1 MIAHAPYR
9 MSGTAHEHLKVLVD
23 DCQNVAC
30 GENQVLFAL
39 VLDLGAAVA
48 GEHDNVAFLDVYGDA
63 VALLIHA
70 ARANG
75 DNACFLR
82 LFLRSFGDDQ
92 TGCGGLLSL
101 LDLDNDAVF
110 QGLNSHN
117 RFLRVVDLRSMRD
130 SGAVAR
136 PMTVS
141 SATSTLVSPVL
152 SVKKSAPLPGCFTA
166 RRTLS
171 KKLGGAG
178 VPAGFRQAYLGR
190 ARGMPPRKMR
200 SMPTSPFTPA
210 TELPFS
216 AEALAAA
223 DELYPLDS
231 DTLSAVTSLRS
242 RGFSPE
248 ESAQI
253 ISLAQARTRARAK
266 FGERARVLMLTQE
279 ATEQATRP
287 VIAHYRAQRLRPVAG
302 TVADL
307 GCGIASDSA
316 VYAADR
322 GAVVAVEL
330 DPLTASFAA
339 KNLEFCPQ
347 ARVYSGDVT
356 DYVHGELLD
365 ASGEPVGIVWMDP
378 ARRELRGAKK
388 AQTERLFDPEAF
400 SPPFSFVL
408 NLARTGVPMGV
419 KLGPGFPHEGIPSPA
434 DIASE
439 ANPTPRVE
447 AEWIQSEG
455 SLAELVLWFNAL
467 AQVGVARTA
476 TSVRELPTEEAD
488 LGESSNEGSAEAN
501 ALLPPYEA
509 VSFRS
514 AFTAEEAE
522 QSVEVPVSLPQPG
535 EYLLEPAPAIVRSH
549 LVAEFAQNIG
559 AHLLDEHLAYLCSA
573 EPVEHPLVAC
583 YEVLEEI
590 PLQEKQ
596 LKRWVREQGFTAL
609 TIKKRGVDIVP
620 EQLRARL
627 LGSAGSKP
635 SKKKQKKNANS
646 SSDDQEPTYRPA
658 TLVFT
663 RIGSG
668 RDSRRVGWHVRPL

>member
-1 MIAHAPYR
+1 MPI
-9 MSGTAHEHLKVLVD
+9 
-23 DCQNVAC
+23 
-30 GENQVLFAL
+30 
-39 VLDLGAAVA
+39 
-48 GEHDNVAFLDVYGDA
+48 
-63 VALLIHA
+63 
-70 ARANG
+70 
-75 DNACFLR
+75 
-82 LFLRSFGDDQ
+82 
-92 TGCGGLLSL
+92 
-101 LDLDNDAVF
+101 
-110 QGLNSHN
+110 
-117 RFLRVVDLRSMRD
+117 
-130 SGAVAR
+130 
-136 PMTVS
+136 
-141 SATSTLVSPVL
+141 
-152 SVKKSAPLPGCFTA
+152 
-166 RRTLS
+166 
-171 KKLGGAG
+171 
-178 VPAGFRQAYLGR
+178 PA
-190 ARGMPPRKMR
+190 
-200 SMPTSPFTPA
+200 SPFTPA
-210 TELPFS
+210 ATLPFS

-223 DELYPLDS
+223 DELYPLGS
-231 DTLSAVTSLRS
+231 DTLSTVTSLRS
-242 RGFSPE
+242 QGFSPE

-266 FGERARVLMLTQE
+266 FGERARTLMLTQE
-279 ATEQATRP
+279 AAEQATRP

-365 ASGEPVGIVWMDP
+365 AAGEPVGMVWMDP

-388 AQTERLFDPEAF
+388 AHTERLFDPEAF

-419 KLGPGFPHEGIPSPA
+419 KLGPGFPHEGIPSPE

-439 ANPTPRVE
+439 ANPNPRVE

-467 AQVGVARTA
+467 AQEGVARTA
-476 TSVRELPTEEAD
+476 TSVHELPMEEAIPH
-488 LGESSNEGSAEAN
+488 EGTAETG
-501 ALLPPYEA
+501 ALLPAYEA

-514 AFTAEEAE
+514 PLTAEEAK
-522 QSVEVPVSLPQPG
+522 QSVDVPASLPQPG
-535 EYLLEPAPAIVRSH
+535 DYLLEPAPAVVRSH
-549 LVAEFAQNIG
+549 LVAEFAQSIG
-559 AHLLDEHLAYLCSA
+559 AHLLDEHLAYLYSA
-573 EPVEHPLVAC
+573 ELVEHPLVAC

-627 LGSAGSKP
+627 MGSAGSKP
-635 SKKKQKKNANS
+635 FKRKKKKNNIS
-646 SSDDQEPTYRPA
+646 SSDAQAGAQESSYRPA

-663 RIGSG
+663 RIGLG

>member
-1 MIAHAPYR
+1 MPHIPNA
-9 MSGTAHEHLKVLVD
+9 S
-23 DCQNVAC
+23 
-30 GENQVLFAL
+30 
-39 VLDLGAAVA
+39 LGALPT
-48 GEHDNVAFLDVYGDA
+48 GE
-63 VALLIHA
+63 
-70 ARANG
+70 
-75 DNACFLR
+75 
-82 LFLRSFGDDQ
+82 SPFG
-92 TGCGGLLSL
+92 
-101 LDLDNDAVF
+101 F
-110 QGLNSHN
+110 
-117 RFLRVVDLRSMRD
+117 
-130 SGAVAR
+130 
-136 PMTVS
+136 
-141 SATSTLVSPVL
+141 SP
-152 SVKKSAPLPGCFTA
+152 APPLP
-166 RRTLS
+166 LS
-171 KKLGGAG
+171 D
-178 VPAGFRQAYLGR
+178 R
-190 ARGMPPRKMR
+190 
-200 SMPTSPFTPA
+200 
-210 TELPFS
+210 
-216 AEALAAA
+216 ALAAA

-231 DTLSAVTSLRS
+231 DTLGAVTSLRS

-248 ESAQI
+248 ESSAI
-253 ISLAQARTRARAK
+253 ISLAQARARARAK
-266 FGERARVLMLTQE
+266 FGERARTLMLTQE
-279 ATEQATRP
+279 AAEQATRP
-287 VIAHYRAQRLRPVAG
+287 VIAHYRADRLARVPG
-302 TVADL
+302 LVADL
-307 GCGIASDSA
+307 GCGIGSDTA
-316 VYAADR
+316 VYAAAR
-322 GAVVAVEL
+322 GSAVAVEL

-339 KNLEFCPQ
+339 KNLEFCSR

-365 ASGEPVGIVWMDP
+365 AAGEPVGIVWMDP

-408 NLARTGVPMGV
+408 NLARTGVSMGV
-419 KLGPGFPHEGIPSPA
+419 KLGPGFPHEGIPSPE
-434 DIASE
+434 DIASD
-439 ANPTPRVE
+439 ANPNPRVE

-467 AQVGVARTA
+467 AQEGAARTA
-476 TSVRELPTEEAD
+476 TSVRELPAD
-488 LGESSNEGSAEAN
+488 PADKVSSAAEATDEV
-501 ALLPPYEA
+501 ADLLPPYEA

-514 AFTAEEAE
+514 ALTAAEAA

-549 LVAEFAQNIG
+549 LVAEFAQSIG
-559 AHLLDEHLAYLCSA
+559 AHLLDEHLAYLCST

-646 SSDDQEPTYRPA
+646 STGAQESSYHPA

-668 RDSRRVGWHVRPL
+668 RDSRRVGWHVHPL

>member
-1 MIAHAPYR
+1 MPHTPNA
-9 MSGTAHEHLKVLVD
+9 SLE
-23 DCQNVAC
+23 
-30 GENQVLFAL
+30 AL
-39 VLDLGAAVA
+39 PA
-48 GEHDNVAFLDVYGDA
+48 GE
-63 VALLIHA
+63 
-70 ARANG
+70 
-75 DNACFLR
+75 
-82 LFLRSFGDDQ
+82 SPFG
-92 TGCGGLLSL
+92 
-101 LDLDNDAVF
+101 F
-110 QGLNSHN
+110 
-117 RFLRVVDLRSMRD
+117 
-130 SGAVAR
+130 
-136 PMTVS
+136 
-141 SATSTLVSPVL
+141 SP
-152 SVKKSAPLPGCFTA
+152 APPLP
-166 RRTLS
+166 LS
-171 KKLGGAG
+171 D
-178 VPAGFRQAYLGR
+178 R
-190 ARGMPPRKMR
+190 
-200 SMPTSPFTPA
+200 
-210 TELPFS
+210 
-216 AEALAAA
+216 ALAAA

-231 DTLSAVTSLRS
+231 DTLGAVTSLRS

-248 ESAQI
+248 ESSAI

-266 FGERARVLMLTQE
+266 FGERARTLMLTQE
-279 ATEQATRP
+279 AAEQATRP
-287 VIAHYRAQRLRPVAG
+287 VIAHYRADRLARVPG
-302 TVADL
+302 LVADL
-307 GCGIASDSA
+307 GCGIGSDTA
-316 VYAADR
+316 VYAAAR
-322 GAVVAVEL
+322 GSAVAVEL

-339 KNLEFCPQ
+339 ANLAFCPR

-356 DYVHGELLD
+356 AYDLANAVGAATPLAD
-365 ASGEPVGIVWMDP
+365 GAGASPAILWLDP

-408 NLARTGVPMGV
+408 GLARTGMPMGV
-419 KLGPGFPHEGIPSPA
+419 KLGPGFPHEGIPSPE

-467 AQVGVARTA
+467 AQEGVARTA
-476 TSVRELPTEEAD
+476 TSVSELPAD
-488 LGESSNEGSAEAN
+488 PADEVSSVAEATDEVAN
-501 ALLPPYEA
+501 LLPPYEA

-514 AFTAEEAE
+514 TLTAAEAE

-549 LVAEFAQNIG
+549 LVAEFAQSIG
-559 AHLLDEHLAYLCSA
+559 TQLLDEHLAYLRSA

-583 YEVLEEI
+583 YKVLEEI

-646 SSDDQEPTYRPA
+646 SAGARESSYHPA

-668 RDSRRVGWHVRPL
+668 RDSRRVGWHVQPL

>member
-1 MIAHAPYR
+1 MPI
-9 MSGTAHEHLKVLVD
+9 
-23 DCQNVAC
+23 
-30 GENQVLFAL
+30 
-39 VLDLGAAVA
+39 
-48 GEHDNVAFLDVYGDA
+48 
-63 VALLIHA
+63 
-70 ARANG
+70 
-75 DNACFLR
+75 
-82 LFLRSFGDDQ
+82 
-92 TGCGGLLSL
+92 
-101 LDLDNDAVF
+101 
-110 QGLNSHN
+110 
-117 RFLRVVDLRSMRD
+117 
-130 SGAVAR
+130 
-136 PMTVS
+136 
-141 SATSTLVSPVL
+141 
-152 SVKKSAPLPGCFTA
+152 
-166 RRTLS
+166 
-171 KKLGGAG
+171 
-178 VPAGFRQAYLGR
+178 PA
-190 ARGMPPRKMR
+190 
-200 SMPTSPFTPA
+200 SPFTPA
-210 TELPFS
+210 AKLPFS

-223 DELYPLDS
+223 DELYPLGS

-266 FGERARVLMLTQE
+266 FGERARTLMLTQE
-279 ATEQATRP
+279 AAEQATRP

-316 VYAADR
+316 VYAAER

-365 ASGEPVGIVWMDP
+365 ATGEPVGIVWMDP

-419 KLGPGFPHEGIPSPA
+419 KLGPGFPHEGIPSPE

-439 ANPTPRVE
+439 ANPNPRVE

-467 AQVGVARTA
+467 AQEGVARTA
-476 TSVRELPTEEAD
+476 TSVRETPVREETD
-488 LGESSNEGSAEAN
+488 CNERPAETS

-514 AFTAEEAE
+514 PLTAEEAE
-522 QSVEVPVSLPQPG
+522 QSVDVPVSLPQPG
-535 EYLLEPAPAIVRSH
+535 DYLLEPAPAIVRSH
-549 LVAEFAQNIG
+549 LVAEFAQSIG
-559 AHLLDEHLAYLCSA
+559 AFLLDEHLAYLCSA

-596 LKRWVREQGFTAL
+596 LKRWVRERGFTAL

-646 SSDDQEPTYRPA
+646 SSDAQEGTQNSSYRPA

>member
-1 MIAHAPYR
+1 MPHTPNA
-9 MSGTAHEHLKVLVD
+9 SLE
-23 DCQNVAC
+23 
-30 GENQVLFAL
+30 AL
-39 VLDLGAAVA
+39 PA
-48 GEHDNVAFLDVYGDA
+48 GE
-63 VALLIHA
+63 
-70 ARANG
+70 
-75 DNACFLR
+75 
-82 LFLRSFGDDQ
+82 SPFG
-92 TGCGGLLSL
+92 
-101 LDLDNDAVF
+101 F
-110 QGLNSHN
+110 
-117 RFLRVVDLRSMRD
+117 
-130 SGAVAR
+130 
-136 PMTVS
+136 
-141 SATSTLVSPVL
+141 SP
-152 SVKKSAPLPGCFTA
+152 APPLP
-166 RRTLS
+166 LS
-171 KKLGGAG
+171 D
-178 VPAGFRQAYLGR
+178 R
-190 ARGMPPRKMR
+190 
-200 SMPTSPFTPA
+200 
-210 TELPFS
+210 
-216 AEALAAA
+216 ALAAA

-231 DTLSAVTSLRS
+231 DTLGAVTSLRS

-248 ESAQI
+248 ESSAI

-266 FGERARVLMLTQE
+266 FGERARTLMLTQE
-279 ATEQATRP
+279 AAEQATRP
-287 VIAHYRAQRLRPVAG
+287 VIAHYRADRLARVPG
-302 TVADL
+302 LVADL
-307 GCGIASDSA
+307 GCGIGSDTA
-316 VYAADR
+316 VYAAAR
-322 GAVVAVEL
+322 GSAVAVEL

-339 KNLEFCPQ
+339 ANLAFCPR

-356 DYVHGELLD
+356 AYDLANAVGAATPLAD
-365 ASGEPVGIVWMDP
+365 GAGASPAILWLDP

-408 NLARTGVPMGV
+408 GLARTGMPMGV
-419 KLGPGFPHEGIPSPA
+419 KLGPGFPHEGIPSPE

-467 AQVGVARTA
+467 AQEGVARTA
-476 TSVRELPTEEAD
+476 TSVSELPAD
-488 LGESSNEGSAEAN
+488 PADEVSSVAEATDEVAN
-501 ALLPPYEA
+501 LLPPYEA

-514 AFTAEEAE
+514 TLTAAEAE

-549 LVAEFAQNIG
+549 LVAEFAQSIG
-559 AHLLDEHLAYLCSA
+559 AQLLDEHLAYLRSA

-583 YEVLEEI
+583 YKVLEEI

-646 SSDDQEPTYRPA
+646 SAGARESSYHPA

-668 RDSRRVGWHVRPL
+668 RDSRRVGWHVQPL

>member
-1 MIAHAPYR
+1 MPHTPNASP
-9 MSGTAHEHLKVLVD
+9 E
-23 DCQNVAC
+23 
-30 GENQVLFAL
+30 AL
-39 VLDLGAAVA
+39 PA
-48 GEHDNVAFLDVYGDA
+48 GE
-63 VALLIHA
+63 
-70 ARANG
+70 
-75 DNACFLR
+75 
-82 LFLRSFGDDQ
+82 SPFG
-92 TGCGGLLSL
+92 
-101 LDLDNDAVF
+101 F
-110 QGLNSHN
+110 
-117 RFLRVVDLRSMRD
+117 
-130 SGAVAR
+130 
-136 PMTVS
+136 
-141 SATSTLVSPVL
+141 SP
-152 SVKKSAPLPGCFTA
+152 APPLP
-166 RRTLS
+166 LS
-171 KKLGGAG
+171 D
-178 VPAGFRQAYLGR
+178 R
-190 ARGMPPRKMR
+190 
-200 SMPTSPFTPA
+200 
-210 TELPFS
+210 
-216 AEALAAA
+216 ALAAA

-248 ESAQI
+248 ESSAV

-266 FGERARVLMLTQE
+266 FGERARTLMLTQE
-279 ATEQATRP
+279 AAEQATRP
-287 VIAHYRAQRLRPVAG
+287 VIAHYRADRLAQVPG
-302 TVADL
+302 LVADL
-307 GCGIASDSA
+307 GCGIGSDTA
-316 VYAADR
+316 VYAAAR
-322 GAVVAVEL
+322 GSAVAVEL

-339 KNLEFCPQ
+339 ANLAFCPR

-356 DYVHGELLD
+356 AYDPANAVGAAAPLAD
-365 ASGEPVGIVWMDP
+365 GAGASPAILWLDP
-378 ARRELRGAKK
+378 ARRDLRGAKK

-408 NLARTGVPMGV
+408 TLARTGVPMGV
-419 KLGPGFPHEGIPSPA
+419 KLGPGFPHEGIPSPE

-467 AQVGVARTA
+467 AQEGVARTA
-476 TSVRELPTEEAD
+476 TSVRELPAD
-488 LGESSNEGSAEAN
+488 PADEVSSAAETTDEVAN
-501 ALLPPYEA
+501 LLPLYEA

-514 AFTAEEAE
+514 TLTAAKAE

-549 LVAEFAQNIG
+549 LVAEFAQSIG
-559 AHLLDEHLAYLCSA
+559 AQLLDEHLAYLRSA

-583 YEVLEEI
+583 YKVLEEI

-646 SSDDQEPTYRPA
+646 SAGARESSYHPA

-668 RDSRRVGWHVRPL
+668 RDSRRVGWHVQPL

>member
-1 MIAHAPYR
+1 MPI
-9 MSGTAHEHLKVLVD
+9 
-23 DCQNVAC
+23 
-30 GENQVLFAL
+30 
-39 VLDLGAAVA
+39 
-48 GEHDNVAFLDVYGDA
+48 
-63 VALLIHA
+63 
-70 ARANG
+70 
-75 DNACFLR
+75 
-82 LFLRSFGDDQ
+82 
-92 TGCGGLLSL
+92 
-101 LDLDNDAVF
+101 
-110 QGLNSHN
+110 
-117 RFLRVVDLRSMRD
+117 
-130 SGAVAR
+130 
-136 PMTVS
+136 
-141 SATSTLVSPVL
+141 
-152 SVKKSAPLPGCFTA
+152 
-166 RRTLS
+166 
-171 KKLGGAG
+171 
-178 VPAGFRQAYLGR
+178 PA
-190 ARGMPPRKMR
+190 
-200 SMPTSPFTPA
+200 SPFTPA
-210 TELPFS
+210 AKLPFS

-223 DELYPLDS
+223 DELYPLNS
-231 DTLSAVTSLRS
+231 DTLSAITSLRS

-266 FGERARVLMLTQE
+266 FGERARTLMLTQE
-279 ATEQATRP
+279 AAEQATRP

-316 VYAADR
+316 VYAAER

-365 ASGEPVGIVWMDP
+365 AAGEPVGIVWMDP

-419 KLGPGFPHEGIPSPA
+419 KLGPGFPHEGIPSPE

-439 ANPTPRVE
+439 ANPNPRVE

-467 AQVGVARTA
+467 AQEGVARTA
-476 TSVRELPTEEAD
+476 TSVRETPVREETD
-488 LGESSNEGSAEAN
+488 CNEGPAETS

-514 AFTAEEAE
+514 PLTAEEAE
-522 QSVEVPVSLPQPG
+522 QSVDVPVSLPQPG
-535 EYLLEPAPAIVRSH
+535 DYLLEPAPAIVRSH
-549 LVAEFAQNIG
+549 LVAEFAQSIG
-559 AHLLDEHLAYLCSA
+559 AFLLDEHLAYLCSA

-635 SKKKQKKNANS
+635 SKKKQKKNTNS
-646 SSDDQEPTYRPA
+646 SSGAQEGAQESSYRPA

>member
-1 MIAHAPYR
+1 MPI
-9 MSGTAHEHLKVLVD
+9 
-23 DCQNVAC
+23 
-30 GENQVLFAL
+30 
-39 VLDLGAAVA
+39 
-48 GEHDNVAFLDVYGDA
+48 
-63 VALLIHA
+63 
-70 ARANG
+70 
-75 DNACFLR
+75 
-82 LFLRSFGDDQ
+82 
-92 TGCGGLLSL
+92 
-101 LDLDNDAVF
+101 
-110 QGLNSHN
+110 
-117 RFLRVVDLRSMRD
+117 
-130 SGAVAR
+130 
-136 PMTVS
+136 
-141 SATSTLVSPVL
+141 
-152 SVKKSAPLPGCFTA
+152 
-166 RRTLS
+166 
-171 KKLGGAG
+171 
-178 VPAGFRQAYLGR
+178 PA
-190 ARGMPPRKMR
+190 
-200 SMPTSPFTPA
+200 SPFTPA
-210 TELPFS
+210 AKLPFS

-266 FGERARVLMLTQE
+266 FSERARTLMLTQE
-279 ATEQATRP
+279 AAEQATRP

-316 VYAADR
+316 VYAAER

-365 ASGEPVGIVWMDP
+365 AAGEPVGIVWMDP

-419 KLGPGFPHEGIPSPA
+419 KLGPGFPHEGIPSPE

-439 ANPTPRVE
+439 ANPNPRVE

-467 AQVGVARTA
+467 AQEGVARTA
-476 TSVRELPTEEAD
+476 TSVRELPAEEAD
-488 LGESSNEGSAEAN
+488 PNERPAETST
-501 ALLPPYEA
+501 LLPPYEA

-514 AFTAEEAE
+514 PLTAEEAE
-522 QSVEVPVSLPQPG
+522 QSVNVPVSLPQPG
-535 EYLLEPAPAIVRSH
+535 DYLLEPAPAIVRSH
-549 LVAEFAQNIG
+549 LVAEFAQSIG
-559 AHLLDEHLAYLCSA
+559 AFLLDEHLAYLCSA
-573 EPVEHPLVAC
+573 EPVEHPLVAS

-646 SSDDQEPTYRPA
+646 SSGAQEGVQESSYRPA

>member
-1 MIAHAPYR
+1 MPI
-9 MSGTAHEHLKVLVD
+9 
-23 DCQNVAC
+23 
-30 GENQVLFAL
+30 
-39 VLDLGAAVA
+39 
-48 GEHDNVAFLDVYGDA
+48 
-63 VALLIHA
+63 
-70 ARANG
+70 
-75 DNACFLR
+75 
-82 LFLRSFGDDQ
+82 
-92 TGCGGLLSL
+92 
-101 LDLDNDAVF
+101 
-110 QGLNSHN
+110 
-117 RFLRVVDLRSMRD
+117 
-130 SGAVAR
+130 
-136 PMTVS
+136 
-141 SATSTLVSPVL
+141 
-152 SVKKSAPLPGCFTA
+152 
-166 RRTLS
+166 
-171 KKLGGAG
+171 
-178 VPAGFRQAYLGR
+178 PA
-190 ARGMPPRKMR
+190 
-200 SMPTSPFTPA
+200 SPFAPA
-210 TELPFS
+210 AELPFS
-216 AEALAAA
+216 TEALAAA
-223 DELYPLDS
+223 DELYPLGS

-266 FGERARVLMLTQE
+266 FGERARTLMLTQE
-279 ATEQATRP
+279 AAEQATRP
-287 VIAHYRAQRLRPVAG
+287 VIAHYRAQRLRPVTG

-356 DYVHGELLD
+356 DYAHGELLD
-365 ASGEPVGIVWMDP
+365 AAGEPVGIVWMDP

-419 KLGPGFPHEGIPSPA
+419 KLGPGFPHEGIPSPE

-439 ANPTPRVE
+439 ANPNPRVE

-467 AQVGVARTA
+467 AQEGVARTA
-476 TSVRELPTEEAD
+476 TSVHETSVRELPVEEAD
-488 LGESSNEGSAEAN
+488 LDESPEEIPNESSNEDSKKTS

-514 AFTAEEAE
+514 PLTAAEAQ

-549 LVAEFAQNIG
+549 LVAEFAQSIG

-573 EPVEHPLVAC
+573 KPVEHPLVAC
-583 YEVLEEI
+583 YEVLEEV

-627 LGSAGSKP
+627 LGSAGSKT

-646 SSDDQEPTYRPA
+646 SSGAQEPTYRPA

-668 RDSRRVGWHVRPL
+668 RDSRRIGWHVRPL

>member
-1 MIAHAPYR
+1 
-9 MSGTAHEHLKVLVD
+9 
-23 DCQNVAC
+23 
-30 GENQVLFAL
+30 
-39 VLDLGAAVA
+39 
-48 GEHDNVAFLDVYGDA
+48 
-63 VALLIHA
+63 
-70 ARANG
+70 
-75 DNACFLR
+75 
-82 LFLRSFGDDQ
+82 
-92 TGCGGLLSL
+92 
-101 LDLDNDAVF
+101 
-110 QGLNSHN
+110 
-117 RFLRVVDLRSMRD
+117 
-130 SGAVAR
+130 
-136 PMTVS
+136 
-141 SATSTLVSPVL
+141 
-152 SVKKSAPLPGCFTA
+152 
-166 RRTLS
+166 
-171 KKLGGAG
+171 
-178 VPAGFRQAYLGR
+178 
-190 ARGMPPRKMR
+190 
-200 SMPTSPFTPA
+200 MPTSPFTPA
-210 TELPFS
+210 AELPFS

-223 DELYPLDS
+223 DELYPLGS

-266 FGERARVLMLTQE
+266 FGERARTLMLTQE
-279 ATEQATRP
+279 AAEQATRP

-419 KLGPGFPHEGIPSPA
+419 KLGPGFPHEGIPSPE

-439 ANPTPRVE
+439 ANPNPRVE

-467 AQVGVARTA
+467 AQEGVARTA
-476 TSVRELPTEEAD
+476 TSVHETSVRELSTEEAAPT
-488 LGESSNEGSAEAN
+488 EGSAEGSTGGTAEGSTGGTAETS
-501 ALLPPYEA
+501 ALLPSYEA

-514 AFTAEEAE
+514 PMTAEEAQ
-522 QSVEVPVSLPQPG
+522 QSVDVPTSLPQPG

-549 LVAEFAQNIG
+549 LVAEFAQSIG

-646 SSDDQEPTYRPA
+646 SSGAQEPTYRPA

>member
-1 MIAHAPYR
+1 
-9 MSGTAHEHLKVLVD
+9 
-23 DCQNVAC
+23 
-30 GENQVLFAL
+30 
-39 VLDLGAAVA
+39 
-48 GEHDNVAFLDVYGDA
+48 
-63 VALLIHA
+63 
-70 ARANG
+70 
-75 DNACFLR
+75 
-82 LFLRSFGDDQ
+82 
-92 TGCGGLLSL
+92 
-101 LDLDNDAVF
+101 
-110 QGLNSHN
+110 
-117 RFLRVVDLRSMRD
+117 
-130 SGAVAR
+130 
-136 PMTVS
+136 
-141 SATSTLVSPVL
+141 
-152 SVKKSAPLPGCFTA
+152 
-166 RRTLS
+166 
-171 KKLGGAG
+171 
-178 VPAGFRQAYLGR
+178 
-190 ARGMPPRKMR
+190 MR
-200 SMPTSPFTPA
+200 SMPIPASPFTPA
-210 TELPFS
+210 AELPFS

-223 DELYPLDS
+223 DELYPLGS

-266 FGERARVLMLTQE
+266 FGERARTLMLTQE
-279 ATEQATRP
+279 AAEQATRP

-365 ASGEPVGIVWMDP
+365 AAGEPVGIVWMDP

-419 KLGPGFPHEGIPSPA
+419 KLGPGFPHEGIPSPE

-439 ANPTPRVE
+439 ANPNPRVE

-455 SLAELVLWFNAL
+455 SLAELVLWFNVL
-467 AQVGVARTA
+467 AQEGVARTA
-476 TSVRELPTEEAD
+476 TSVRELSAEEAIPY
-488 LGESSNEGSAEAN
+488 EGSAETS
-501 ALLPPYEA
+501 ALLPPYET

-514 AFTAEEAE
+514 PLTAEEAL

-549 LVAEFAQNIG
+549 MVAEFAQSIG

-573 EPVEHPLVAC
+573 DPMEHPLVAC
-583 YEVLEEI
+583 YEVLEEV

-627 LGSAGSKP
+627 LGSAGSKA

-646 SSDDQEPTYRPA
+646 SSGAQEGTQGSSYRPA

>member
-1 MIAHAPYR
+1 MPI
-9 MSGTAHEHLKVLVD
+9 
-23 DCQNVAC
+23 
-30 GENQVLFAL
+30 
-39 VLDLGAAVA
+39 
-48 GEHDNVAFLDVYGDA
+48 
-63 VALLIHA
+63 
-70 ARANG
+70 
-75 DNACFLR
+75 
-82 LFLRSFGDDQ
+82 
-92 TGCGGLLSL
+92 
-101 LDLDNDAVF
+101 
-110 QGLNSHN
+110 
-117 RFLRVVDLRSMRD
+117 
-130 SGAVAR
+130 
-136 PMTVS
+136 
-141 SATSTLVSPVL
+141 
-152 SVKKSAPLPGCFTA
+152 
-166 RRTLS
+166 
-171 KKLGGAG
+171 
-178 VPAGFRQAYLGR
+178 PA
-190 ARGMPPRKMR
+190 
-200 SMPTSPFTPA
+200 SPFTPA
-210 TELPFS
+210 ATLPFS

-223 DELYPLDS
+223 DELYPLGS

-266 FGERARVLMLTQE
+266 FGERARTLMLTQE
-279 ATEQATRP
+279 AAEQATRP

-356 DYVHGELLD
+356 GYVHGELLD
-365 ASGEPVGIVWMDP
+365 AAGEPVGMVWMDP

-388 AQTERLFDPEAF
+388 AHTERLFDPEAF

-419 KLGPGFPHEGIPSPA
+419 KLGPGFPHEGIPSPE

-439 ANPTPRVE
+439 ANPNPCVE

-467 AQVGVARTA
+467 AQEGVARTA
-476 TSVRELPTEEAD
+476 TSVHELPMEEAIPH
-488 LGESSNEGSAEAN
+488 EGTAETG
-501 ALLPPYEA
+501 ALLPAYEA

-514 AFTAEEAE
+514 PLTAEEAK
-522 QSVEVPVSLPQPG
+522 QSVDVPASLPQPG
-535 EYLLEPAPAIVRSH
+535 DYLLEPAPAVVRSH
-549 LVAEFAQNIG
+549 LVAEFAQSIG
-559 AHLLDEHLAYLCSA
+559 AHLLDEHLAYLYSA
-573 EPVEHPLVAC
+573 ELVEHPLVAC

-635 SKKKQKKNANS
+635 FKRKKKKNNIS
-646 SSDDQEPTYRPA
+646 SSDAQAGAQESSYRPA

-663 RIGSG
+663 RIGLG

>member
-1 MIAHAPYR
+1 MPIPA
-9 MSGTAHEHLKVLVD
+9 
-23 DCQNVAC
+23 
-30 GENQVLFAL
+30 
-39 VLDLGAAVA
+39 
-48 GEHDNVAFLDVYGDA
+48 
-63 VALLIHA
+63 
-70 ARANG
+70 
-75 DNACFLR
+75 
-82 LFLRSFGDDQ
+82 
-92 TGCGGLLSL
+92 
-101 LDLDNDAVF
+101 
-110 QGLNSHN
+110 
-117 RFLRVVDLRSMRD
+117 
-130 SGAVAR
+130 
-136 PMTVS
+136 
-141 SATSTLVSPVL
+141 SPV
-152 SVKKSAPLPGCFTA
+152 
-166 RRTLS
+166 
-171 KKLGGAG
+171 
-178 VPAGFRQAYLGR
+178 
-190 ARGMPPRKMR
+190 
-200 SMPTSPFTPA
+200 TPA
-210 TELPFS
+210 AELPFS
-216 AEALAAA
+216 TEALAAA
-223 DELYPLDS
+223 EELSPLGS

-248 ESAQI
+248 ESTQI
-253 ISLAQARTRARAK
+253 ISLAKARTRARAK
-266 FGERARVLMLTQE
+266 FGERARTLMLTQE
-279 ATEQATRP
+279 AAEQATRP
-287 VIAHYRAQRLRPVAG
+287 VIAHYRAQRLRPIAG

-330 DPLTASFAA
+330 DLLTASFAA

-365 ASGEPVGIVWMDP
+365 AAGEPVGLVWMDP

-419 KLGPGFPHEGIPSPA
+419 KLGPGFPHEGIPSPE

-439 ANPTPRVE
+439 ANPNPRVE

-467 AQVGVARTA
+467 AQEGVARTA
-476 TSVRELPTEEAD
+476 TSVHETPARELPAEKVD
-488 LGESSNEGSAEAN
+488 LGESSHEGSNDARS
-501 ALLPPYEA
+501 LLPPYEA

-514 AFTAEEAE
+514 PLTAEEAQ
-522 QSVEVPVSLPQPG
+522 QSVEVPASLPQPG

-549 LVAEFAQNIG
+549 LVAEFAQSIG

-583 YEVLEEI
+583 YEVLEEV

-635 SKKKQKKNANS
+635 SKKIQKKNANS
-646 SSDDQEPTYRPA
+646 SSGVQAGTQEPSYRPA

>member
-1 MIAHAPYR
+1 MPI
-9 MSGTAHEHLKVLVD
+9 
-23 DCQNVAC
+23 
-30 GENQVLFAL
+30 
-39 VLDLGAAVA
+39 
-48 GEHDNVAFLDVYGDA
+48 
-63 VALLIHA
+63 
-70 ARANG
+70 
-75 DNACFLR
+75 
-82 LFLRSFGDDQ
+82 
-92 TGCGGLLSL
+92 
-101 LDLDNDAVF
+101 
-110 QGLNSHN
+110 
-117 RFLRVVDLRSMRD
+117 
-130 SGAVAR
+130 
-136 PMTVS
+136 
-141 SATSTLVSPVL
+141 
-152 SVKKSAPLPGCFTA
+152 
-166 RRTLS
+166 
-171 KKLGGAG
+171 
-178 VPAGFRQAYLGR
+178 PA
-190 ARGMPPRKMR
+190 
-200 SMPTSPFTPA
+200 SPFTPA
-210 TELPFS
+210 ATLPFS

-223 DELYPLDS
+223 DELYPLGS
-231 DTLSAVTSLRS
+231 DTLSTVTSLRS
-242 RGFSPE
+242 QGFSPA

-266 FGERARVLMLTQE
+266 FGERARTLMLTQE
-279 ATEQATRP
+279 AAEQATRP

-356 DYVHGELLD
+356 GYVHGELLD
-365 ASGEPVGIVWMDP
+365 AAGEPVGMVWMDP

-388 AQTERLFDPEAF
+388 AHTERLFDPEAF

-419 KLGPGFPHEGIPSPA
+419 KLGPGFPHEGIPSPE

-439 ANPTPRVE
+439 ANPNPRVE

-467 AQVGVARTA
+467 AQEGVARSA
-476 TSVRELPTEEAD
+476 TSVHELPMEETIPH
-488 LGESSNEGSAEAN
+488 EGTAETG
-501 ALLPPYEA
+501 ALLPAYEA

-514 AFTAEEAE
+514 PLTAEEAK
-522 QSVEVPVSLPQPG
+522 QSVDVPASLPQPG
-535 EYLLEPAPAIVRSH
+535 DYLLEPAPAVVRSH
-549 LVAEFAQNIG
+549 LVAEFAQSIG
-559 AHLLDEHLAYLCSA
+559 AHLLDEHLAYLYSA
-573 EPVEHPLVAC
+573 ELVEHPLVAC

-635 SKKKQKKNANS
+635 FKRKKKKNNIS
-646 SSDDQEPTYRPA
+646 SSDAQAGAQESSYRPA

-663 RIGSG
+663 RIGLG

>member
-1 MIAHAPYR
+1 MPHTPN
-9 MSGTAHEHLKVLVD
+9 SSPE
-23 DCQNVAC
+23 
-30 GENQVLFAL
+30 AL
-39 VLDLGAAVA
+39 PA
-48 GEHDNVAFLDVYGDA
+48 GE
-63 VALLIHA
+63 
-70 ARANG
+70 
-75 DNACFLR
+75 
-82 LFLRSFGDDQ
+82 SPFG
-92 TGCGGLLSL
+92 
-101 LDLDNDAVF
+101 F
-110 QGLNSHN
+110 
-117 RFLRVVDLRSMRD
+117 
-130 SGAVAR
+130 
-136 PMTVS
+136 
-141 SATSTLVSPVL
+141 SP
-152 SVKKSAPLPGCFTA
+152 APPLP
-166 RRTLS
+166 LS
-171 KKLGGAG
+171 D
-178 VPAGFRQAYLGR
+178 R
-190 ARGMPPRKMR
+190 
-200 SMPTSPFTPA
+200 
-210 TELPFS
+210 
-216 AEALAAA
+216 ALAAA

-231 DTLSAVTSLRS
+231 DTLGAVTSMRS

-248 ESAQI
+248 ESSAV

-266 FGERARVLMLTQE
+266 FGERARTLMLTQE
-279 ATEQATRP
+279 AAEQATRP
-287 VIAHYRAQRLRPVAG
+287 VIARYRADRLARVPG
-302 TVADL
+302 LVADL
-307 GCGIASDSA
+307 GCGIGSDTA
-316 VYAADR
+316 VYAAAR
-322 GAVVAVEL
+322 GSAVAVEL

-339 KNLEFCPQ
+339 ANLAFCPR

-365 ASGEPVGIVWMDP
+365 AAGEPVGIVWMDP

-408 NLARTGVPMGV
+408 TLARTGVPMGV
-419 KLGPGFPHEGIPSPA
+419 KLGPGFPHEGIPSPE

-467 AQVGVARTA
+467 AQEGVARTA
-476 TSVRELPTEEAD
+476 TSVRELPAD
-488 LGESSNEGSAEAN
+488 PADEVSSAAEATDEVAN
-501 ALLPPYEA
+501 LLPPYEA

-514 AFTAEEAE
+514 TLTAAEAE

-549 LVAEFAQNIG
+549 LVAEFAQSIG
-559 AHLLDEHLAYLCSA
+559 AQLLDEHLAYLRSA

-583 YEVLEEI
+583 YKVLEEI

-646 SSDDQEPTYRPA
+646 SAGARESSYHPA

-668 RDSRRVGWHVRPL
+668 RDSRRVGWHVQPL

>member
-1 MIAHAPYR
+1 MPI
-9 MSGTAHEHLKVLVD
+9 
-23 DCQNVAC
+23 
-30 GENQVLFAL
+30 
-39 VLDLGAAVA
+39 
-48 GEHDNVAFLDVYGDA
+48 
-63 VALLIHA
+63 
-70 ARANG
+70 
-75 DNACFLR
+75 
-82 LFLRSFGDDQ
+82 
-92 TGCGGLLSL
+92 
-101 LDLDNDAVF
+101 
-110 QGLNSHN
+110 
-117 RFLRVVDLRSMRD
+117 
-130 SGAVAR
+130 
-136 PMTVS
+136 
-141 SATSTLVSPVL
+141 
-152 SVKKSAPLPGCFTA
+152 
-166 RRTLS
+166 
-171 KKLGGAG
+171 
-178 VPAGFRQAYLGR
+178 PA
-190 ARGMPPRKMR
+190 
-200 SMPTSPFTPA
+200 SPFTPA
-210 TELPFS
+210 ATLPFS

-231 DTLSAVTSLRS
+231 DTLSTVTSLRS
-242 RGFSPE
+242 QGFSPE

-266 FGERARVLMLTQE
+266 FGERARTLMLTQE
-279 ATEQATRP
+279 AAEQATRP

-356 DYVHGELLD
+356 GYVHGELLD
-365 ASGEPVGIVWMDP
+365 AAGEPVGMVWMDP

-388 AQTERLFDPEAF
+388 AHTERLFDPEAF

-419 KLGPGFPHEGIPSPA
+419 KLGPGFPHEGIPSPE

-439 ANPTPRVE
+439 ANPNPRVE

-467 AQVGVARTA
+467 AQEGVARTA
-476 TSVRELPTEEAD
+476 TSVHELPMEEAIPH
-488 LGESSNEGSAEAN
+488 EGTAETG
-501 ALLPPYEA
+501 ALLPAYEA

-514 AFTAEEAE
+514 PLTAEEAK
-522 QSVEVPVSLPQPG
+522 QSVDVPASLPQPG
-535 EYLLEPAPAIVRSH
+535 DYLLEPAPAVVRSH
-549 LVAEFAQNIG
+549 LVAEFAQSIG
-559 AHLLDEHLAYLCSA
+559 AHLLDEHLAYLYSA
-573 EPVEHPLVAC
+573 ELVEHPLVAC

-635 SKKKQKKNANS
+635 FKRKKKKNNIS
-646 SSDDQEPTYRPA
+646 SSDAQAGAQESSYRPA

-663 RIGSG
+663 RIGLG

>member
-1 MIAHAPYR
+1 MPI
-9 MSGTAHEHLKVLVD
+9 
-23 DCQNVAC
+23 
-30 GENQVLFAL
+30 
-39 VLDLGAAVA
+39 
-48 GEHDNVAFLDVYGDA
+48 
-63 VALLIHA
+63 
-70 ARANG
+70 
-75 DNACFLR
+75 
-82 LFLRSFGDDQ
+82 
-92 TGCGGLLSL
+92 
-101 LDLDNDAVF
+101 
-110 QGLNSHN
+110 
-117 RFLRVVDLRSMRD
+117 
-130 SGAVAR
+130 
-136 PMTVS
+136 
-141 SATSTLVSPVL
+141 
-152 SVKKSAPLPGCFTA
+152 
-166 RRTLS
+166 
-171 KKLGGAG
+171 
-178 VPAGFRQAYLGR
+178 PA
-190 ARGMPPRKMR
+190 
-200 SMPTSPFTPA
+200 SPFTPA
-210 TELPFS
+210 ATLPFS

-223 DELYPLDS
+223 DELYPLGS
-231 DTLSAVTSLRS
+231 DTLSTVTSLRS
-242 RGFSPE
+242 QGFSPE

-266 FGERARVLMLTQE
+266 FGERARTLMLTQE
-279 ATEQATRP
+279 AAEQATRP

-356 DYVHGELLD
+356 GYVHGELLD
-365 ASGEPVGIVWMDP
+365 AAGEPVGMVWMDP

-388 AQTERLFDPEAF
+388 AHTERLFDPEAF

-419 KLGPGFPHEGIPSPA
+419 KLGPGFPHEGIPSPE

-439 ANPTPRVE
+439 ANPNPCVE

-467 AQVGVARTA
+467 AQEGVARTA
-476 TSVRELPTEEAD
+476 TSVHELPMEETIPH
-488 LGESSNEGSAEAN
+488 EGTAETG
-501 ALLPPYEA
+501 ALLPAYEA

-514 AFTAEEAE
+514 PLTAEEAK
-522 QSVEVPVSLPQPG
+522 QSVDVPASLPQPG
-535 EYLLEPAPAIVRSH
+535 DYLLEPAPAVVRSH
-549 LVAEFAQNIG
+549 LVAEFAQSIG
-559 AHLLDEHLAYLCSA
+559 AHLLDEHLAYLYSA
-573 EPVEHPLVAC
+573 ELVEHPLVAC

-635 SKKKQKKNANS
+635 FKRKKKKNNIS
-646 SSDDQEPTYRPA
+646 SSDAQAGAQESSYRPA

-663 RIGSG
+663 RIGLG

>member
-1 MIAHAPYR
+1 MPI
-9 MSGTAHEHLKVLVD
+9 
-23 DCQNVAC
+23 
-30 GENQVLFAL
+30 
-39 VLDLGAAVA
+39 
-48 GEHDNVAFLDVYGDA
+48 
-63 VALLIHA
+63 
-70 ARANG
+70 
-75 DNACFLR
+75 
-82 LFLRSFGDDQ
+82 
-92 TGCGGLLSL
+92 
-101 LDLDNDAVF
+101 
-110 QGLNSHN
+110 
-117 RFLRVVDLRSMRD
+117 
-130 SGAVAR
+130 
-136 PMTVS
+136 
-141 SATSTLVSPVL
+141 
-152 SVKKSAPLPGCFTA
+152 
-166 RRTLS
+166 
-171 KKLGGAG
+171 
-178 VPAGFRQAYLGR
+178 PA
-190 ARGMPPRKMR
+190 
-200 SMPTSPFTPA
+200 SPFTPA
-210 TELPFS
+210 ATLPFS

-223 DELYPLDS
+223 DELYPLGS
-231 DTLSAVTSLRS
+231 DTLSTVTSLRS
-242 RGFSPE
+242 QGFSPE
-248 ESAQI
+248 ESTQI

-266 FGERARVLMLTQE
+266 FGERARTLMLTQE
-279 ATEQATRP
+279 AAEQATRP

-356 DYVHGELLD
+356 GYVHGELLD
-365 ASGEPVGIVWMDP
+365 AAGEPVGVVWMDP

-388 AQTERLFDPEAF
+388 AHTERLFDPEAF

-419 KLGPGFPHEGIPSPA
+419 KLGPGFPHEGIPSPE

-439 ANPTPRVE
+439 ANPNPRVE

-467 AQVGVARTA
+467 AQEGVARTA
-476 TSVRELPTEEAD
+476 TSVHELPMEEAIPH
-488 LGESSNEGSAEAN
+488 EGTAETG
-501 ALLPPYEA
+501 ALLPAYEA

-514 AFTAEEAE
+514 PLTAEEAK
-522 QSVEVPVSLPQPG
+522 QSVDVPASLPQPG
-535 EYLLEPAPAIVRSH
+535 DYLLEPAPAVVRSH
-549 LVAEFAQNIG
+549 LVAEFAQSIG
-559 AHLLDEHLAYLCSA
+559 AHLLDEHLAYLYSA
-573 EPVEHPLVAC
+573 ELVEHPLVAC

-635 SKKKQKKNANS
+635 FKRKKKKNNIS
-646 SSDDQEPTYRPA
+646 SSDTQAGAQESSYRPA

-663 RIGSG
+663 RIGLG

>member
-1 MIAHAPYR
+1 MPI
-9 MSGTAHEHLKVLVD
+9 
-23 DCQNVAC
+23 
-30 GENQVLFAL
+30 
-39 VLDLGAAVA
+39 
-48 GEHDNVAFLDVYGDA
+48 
-63 VALLIHA
+63 
-70 ARANG
+70 
-75 DNACFLR
+75 
-82 LFLRSFGDDQ
+82 
-92 TGCGGLLSL
+92 
-101 LDLDNDAVF
+101 
-110 QGLNSHN
+110 
-117 RFLRVVDLRSMRD
+117 
-130 SGAVAR
+130 
-136 PMTVS
+136 
-141 SATSTLVSPVL
+141 
-152 SVKKSAPLPGCFTA
+152 
-166 RRTLS
+166 
-171 KKLGGAG
+171 
-178 VPAGFRQAYLGR
+178 PA
-190 ARGMPPRKMR
+190 
-200 SMPTSPFTPA
+200 SPFTPA
-210 TELPFS
+210 AELPFS
-216 AEALAAA
+216 TEALAAA
-223 DELYPLDS
+223 DELYPLGS

-248 ESAQI
+248 ESTQI

-266 FGERARVLMLTQE
+266 FGERARTLMLTQE
-279 ATEQATRP
+279 AAEQATRP

-316 VYAADR
+316 VYAAER

-365 ASGEPVGIVWMDP
+365 AAGEPVGIVWMDP

-419 KLGPGFPHEGIPSPA
+419 KLGPGFPHEGIPSPE

-439 ANPTPRVE
+439 ANPNPRVE

-467 AQVGVARTA
+467 AQEGVARTA
-476 TSVRELPTEEAD
+476 TSVHETSVRELSTEEAAPT
-488 LGESSNEGSAEAN
+488 EGSAEGSAEGSHGGSAETG

-514 AFTAEEAE
+514 PLTAEEAE
-522 QSVEVPVSLPQPG
+522 RSVDVPASLPQPG

-549 LVAEFAQNIG
+549 LVAEFAQSIG

-646 SSDDQEPTYRPA
+646 SSGVQAGAQESSYRPA

>member
-1 MIAHAPYR
+1 MPHTPNASP
-9 MSGTAHEHLKVLVD
+9 G
-23 DCQNVAC
+23 
-30 GENQVLFAL
+30 AL
-39 VLDLGAAVA
+39 PA
-48 GEHDNVAFLDVYGDA
+48 GE
-63 VALLIHA
+63 
-70 ARANG
+70 
-75 DNACFLR
+75 
-82 LFLRSFGDDQ
+82 SPFG
-92 TGCGGLLSL
+92 
-101 LDLDNDAVF
+101 F
-110 QGLNSHN
+110 
-117 RFLRVVDLRSMRD
+117 
-130 SGAVAR
+130 
-136 PMTVS
+136 
-141 SATSTLVSPVL
+141 SP
-152 SVKKSAPLPGCFTA
+152 APPLP
-166 RRTLS
+166 LNDN
-171 KKLGGAG
+171 
-178 VPAGFRQAYLGR
+178 
-190 ARGMPPRKMR
+190 
-200 SMPTSPFTPA
+200 
-210 TELPFS
+210 
-216 AEALAAA
+216 ALAAA
-223 DELYPLDS
+223 DELYPLGS
-231 DTLSAVTSLRS
+231 DTLGAVTSLRS

-248 ESAQI
+248 DSSAI
-253 ISLAQARTRARAK
+253 ISLVQARTRARAK
-266 FGERARVLMLTQE
+266 FGERARTLMLTQE
-279 ATEQATRP
+279 ASEQATRP
-287 VIAHYRAQRLRPVAG
+287 VIAHYRADRLARVPG
-302 TVADL
+302 LVADL

-316 VYAADR
+316 VYAAER

-365 ASGEPVGIVWMDP
+365 ATGEPVGIVWMDP

-408 NLARTGVPMGV
+408 NLARTGMPMGV
-419 KLGPGFPHEGIPSPA
+419 KLGPGFPHEGIPSPE

-439 ANPTPRVE
+439 ANPAPRIE

-467 AQVGVARTA
+467 AQEGVARTA
-476 TSVRELPTEEAD
+476 TSVRELPAGPAD
-488 LGESSNEGSAEAN
+488 RVPSVAEATGEV
-501 ALLPPYEA
+501 ADLLPPYEA

-514 AFTAEEAE
+514 TLTAAEAE
-522 QSVEVPVSLPQPG
+522 RSVEVPVSLPQPG

-549 LVAEFAQNIG
+549 LVAEFAQSIG
-559 AHLLDEHLAYLCSA
+559 AQLLDEHLAYLRSA

-646 SSDDQEPTYRPA
+646 SGGAQESSYRPA

-663 RIGSG
+663 RIGAG

>member
-1 MIAHAPYR
+1 MPI
-9 MSGTAHEHLKVLVD
+9 
-23 DCQNVAC
+23 
-30 GENQVLFAL
+30 
-39 VLDLGAAVA
+39 
-48 GEHDNVAFLDVYGDA
+48 
-63 VALLIHA
+63 
-70 ARANG
+70 
-75 DNACFLR
+75 
-82 LFLRSFGDDQ
+82 
-92 TGCGGLLSL
+92 
-101 LDLDNDAVF
+101 
-110 QGLNSHN
+110 
-117 RFLRVVDLRSMRD
+117 
-130 SGAVAR
+130 
-136 PMTVS
+136 
-141 SATSTLVSPVL
+141 
-152 SVKKSAPLPGCFTA
+152 
-166 RRTLS
+166 
-171 KKLGGAG
+171 
-178 VPAGFRQAYLGR
+178 PA
-190 ARGMPPRKMR
+190 
-200 SMPTSPFTPA
+200 SPFTPA
-210 TELPFS
+210 AKLPFS

-223 DELYPLDS
+223 DELYPLGS

-266 FGERARVLMLTQE
+266 FGERARTLMLTQE
-279 ATEQATRP
+279 AAEQATRP

-322 GAVVAVEL
+322 GAVVSVEL

-356 DYVHGELLD
+356 NYVHGELLD
-365 ASGEPVGIVWMDP
+365 TAGEPVGIVWMDP

-419 KLGPGFPHEGIPSPA
+419 KLGPGFPHEGIPSPE

-439 ANPTPRVE
+439 ANPNPRVE

-455 SLAELVLWFNAL
+455 SLAELVLWFNTL
-467 AQVGVARTA
+467 AQEGVARTA
-476 TSVRELPTEEAD
+476 TSVREVSTEETD
-488 LGESSNEGSAEAN
+488 CYEGSAEGSAETS

-514 AFTAEEAE
+514 PLTAEEAE
-522 QSVEVPVSLPQPG
+522 QSVDVPVSLPQPG
-535 EYLLEPAPAIVRSH
+535 DYLLEPAPAIVRSH
-549 LVAEFAQNIG
+549 LVAEFAQSIG
-559 AHLLDEHLAYLCSA
+559 AFLLDEHLAYLCSA

-627 LGSAGSKP
+627 LGSAGSRP

-646 SSDDQEPTYRPA
+646 SSGVQVGVQESSYRPA

>member
-1 MIAHAPYR
+1 MPI
-9 MSGTAHEHLKVLVD
+9 
-23 DCQNVAC
+23 
-30 GENQVLFAL
+30 
-39 VLDLGAAVA
+39 
-48 GEHDNVAFLDVYGDA
+48 
-63 VALLIHA
+63 
-70 ARANG
+70 
-75 DNACFLR
+75 
-82 LFLRSFGDDQ
+82 
-92 TGCGGLLSL
+92 
-101 LDLDNDAVF
+101 
-110 QGLNSHN
+110 
-117 RFLRVVDLRSMRD
+117 
-130 SGAVAR
+130 
-136 PMTVS
+136 
-141 SATSTLVSPVL
+141 PV
-152 SVKKSAPLPGCFTA
+152 
-166 RRTLS
+166 
-171 KKLGGAG
+171 
-178 VPAGFRQAYLGR
+178 
-190 ARGMPPRKMR
+190 
-200 SMPTSPFTPA
+200 SPFTPA
-210 TELPFS
+210 ATLPFS

-223 DELYPLDS
+223 DELYPLGS
-231 DTLSAVTSLRS
+231 DTLSTVTSLRS
-242 RGFSPE
+242 QGFSPE

-266 FGERARVLMLTQE
+266 FGERARTLMLTQE
-279 ATEQATRP
+279 AAEQATRP

-356 DYVHGELLD
+356 GYVHGELLD
-365 ASGEPVGIVWMDP
+365 AAGEPVGMVWMDP

-388 AQTERLFDPEAF
+388 AHTERLFDPEAF

-419 KLGPGFPHEGIPSPA
+419 KLGPGFPHEGIPSPE

-439 ANPTPRVE
+439 ANPNPCVE

-467 AQVGVARTA
+467 AQEGVARTA
-476 TSVRELPTEEAD
+476 TSVHELPMEETIPH
-488 LGESSNEGSAEAN
+488 EGTAETG
-501 ALLPPYEA
+501 ALMPAYEA

-514 AFTAEEAE
+514 PLTAEEAK
-522 QSVEVPVSLPQPG
+522 QSVDVPASLPQPG
-535 EYLLEPAPAIVRSH
+535 DYLLEPAPAVVRSH
-549 LVAEFAQNIG
+549 LVAEFAQSIG
-559 AHLLDEHLAYLCSA
+559 AHLLDEHLAYLYSA
-573 EPVEHPLVAC
+573 ELVEHPLVAC

-635 SKKKQKKNANS
+635 FKRKKKKNNIS
-646 SSDDQEPTYRPA
+646 SSDAQAGAQESSYRPA

-663 RIGSG
+663 RIGLG

>member
-1 MIAHAPYR
+1 MPI
-9 MSGTAHEHLKVLVD
+9 
-23 DCQNVAC
+23 
-30 GENQVLFAL
+30 
-39 VLDLGAAVA
+39 
-48 GEHDNVAFLDVYGDA
+48 
-63 VALLIHA
+63 
-70 ARANG
+70 
-75 DNACFLR
+75 
-82 LFLRSFGDDQ
+82 
-92 TGCGGLLSL
+92 
-101 LDLDNDAVF
+101 
-110 QGLNSHN
+110 
-117 RFLRVVDLRSMRD
+117 
-130 SGAVAR
+130 
-136 PMTVS
+136 
-141 SATSTLVSPVL
+141 
-152 SVKKSAPLPGCFTA
+152 
-166 RRTLS
+166 
-171 KKLGGAG
+171 
-178 VPAGFRQAYLGR
+178 PA
-190 ARGMPPRKMR
+190 
-200 SMPTSPFTPA
+200 SPFTPA
-210 TELPFS
+210 ATLPFS

-223 DELYPLDS
+223 DELYPLGS
-231 DTLSAVTSLRS
+231 DTLSTVTSLRS
-242 RGFSPE
+242 QGFSPE

-266 FGERARVLMLTQE
+266 FGERARTLMLTQE
-279 ATEQATRP
+279 AAEQATRP

-356 DYVHGELLD
+356 GYVHGELLD
-365 ASGEPVGIVWMDP
+365 AAGEPVGMVWMDP

-388 AQTERLFDPEAF
+388 AHTERLFDSEAF

-419 KLGPGFPHEGIPSPA
+419 KLGPGFPHEGIPSPE

-439 ANPTPRVE
+439 ANPNPCVE

-467 AQVGVARTA
+467 AQEGVARTA
-476 TSVRELPTEEAD
+476 TSVHELPMEETIPH
-488 LGESSNEGSAEAN
+488 EGTAETG
-501 ALLPPYEA
+501 ALMPAYEA

-514 AFTAEEAE
+514 PLTAEEAK
-522 QSVEVPVSLPQPG
+522 QSVDVPASLPQPG
-535 EYLLEPAPAIVRSH
+535 DYLLEPAPAVVRSH
-549 LVAEFAQNIG
+549 LVAEFAQSIG
-559 AHLLDEHLAYLCSA
+559 AHLLDEHLAYLYSA
-573 EPVEHPLVAC
+573 ELVEHPLVAC

-635 SKKKQKKNANS
+635 FKRKKKKNNIS
-646 SSDDQEPTYRPA
+646 SSDAQAGAQESSYRPA

-663 RIGSG
+663 RIGLG

>member
-1 MIAHAPYR
+1 MPIPA
-9 MSGTAHEHLKVLVD
+9 
-23 DCQNVAC
+23 
-30 GENQVLFAL
+30 
-39 VLDLGAAVA
+39 
-48 GEHDNVAFLDVYGDA
+48 
-63 VALLIHA
+63 
-70 ARANG
+70 
-75 DNACFLR
+75 
-82 LFLRSFGDDQ
+82 
-92 TGCGGLLSL
+92 
-101 LDLDNDAVF
+101 
-110 QGLNSHN
+110 
-117 RFLRVVDLRSMRD
+117 
-130 SGAVAR
+130 
-136 PMTVS
+136 S
-141 SATSTLVSPVL
+141 S
-152 SVKKSAPLPGCFTA
+152 
-166 RRTLS
+166 
-171 KKLGGAG
+171 
-178 VPAGFRQAYLGR
+178 
-190 ARGMPPRKMR
+190 
-200 SMPTSPFTPA
+200 FTPA
-210 TELPFS
+210 AKLPFS

-223 DELYPLDS
+223 DELYPLGS

-266 FGERARVLMLTQE
+266 FGERARILMLTQE
-279 ATEQATRP
+279 AAEQATRP

-419 KLGPGFPHEGIPSPA
+419 KLGPGFPHEGIPSPE

-439 ANPTPRVE
+439 ANPNPRVE

-467 AQVGVARTA
+467 AQEGVARTA
-476 TSVRELPTEEAD
+476 TSVRELPAEEAC
-488 LGESSNEGSAEAN
+488 LGESSNESSTEDSN
-501 ALLPPYEA
+501 KTSALLPPYKA

-514 AFTAEEAE
+514 SLTAEEAE
-522 QSVEVPVSLPQPG
+522 QSVDVPVSLPQPG

-549 LVAEFAQNIG
+549 LVAEFAQSIG

-635 SKKKQKKNANS
+635 FKKKQKKNVNS
-646 SSDDQEPTYRPA
+646 SSDAQAGAQESSYRPA

>member
-1 MIAHAPYR
+1 M
-9 MSGTAHEHLKVLVD
+9 M
-23 DCQNVAC
+23 
-30 GENQVLFAL
+30 
-39 VLDLGAAVA
+39 
-48 GEHDNVAFLDVYGDA
+48 
-63 VALLIHA
+63 
-70 ARANG
+70 
-75 DNACFLR
+75 
-82 LFLRSFGDDQ
+82 
-92 TGCGGLLSL
+92 
-101 LDLDNDAVF
+101 
-110 QGLNSHN
+110 
-117 RFLRVVDLRSMRD
+117 
-130 SGAVAR
+130 
-136 PMTVS
+136 
-141 SATSTLVSPVL
+141 
-152 SVKKSAPLPGCFTA
+152 
-166 RRTLS
+166 
-171 KKLGGAG
+171 
-178 VPAGFRQAYLGR
+178 
-190 ARGMPPRKMR
+190 
-200 SMPTSPFTPA
+200 SMPIPASPFTPA
-210 TELPFS
+210 AELPFS

-223 DELYPLDS
+223 DELYPLGS

-266 FGERARVLMLTQE
+266 FGERARTLMLTQE
-279 ATEQATRP
+279 AAEQATRP

-356 DYVHGELLD
+356 DYVYGELLD
-365 ASGEPVGIVWMDP
+365 AAGEPVGIVWMDP
-378 ARRELRGAKK
+378 ARRELRGTKK

-419 KLGPGFPHEGIPSPA
+419 KLGPGFPHEGIPLPEY
-434 DIASE
+434 IASE
-439 ANPTPRVE
+439 ANPNPRIE

-467 AQVGVARTA
+467 AQEGMARTA
-476 TSVRELPTEEAD
+476 TSVRELPAEEATP
-488 LGESSNEGSAEAN
+488 NEGTAETS

-514 AFTAEEAE
+514 PLTAEEAQ
-522 QSVEVPVSLPQPG
+522 QSVDVPVSLPQPG
-535 EYLLEPAPAIVRSH
+535 GYLLEPAPAIVRSH
-549 LVAEFAQNIG
+549 LVAEFAQSIG

-590 PLQEKQ
+590 PQQEKQ

-635 SKKKQKKNANS
+635 SKKKKNANS
-646 SSDDQEPTYRPA
+646 SSGAQESSYRPA

>member
-1 MIAHAPYR
+1 
-9 MSGTAHEHLKVLVD
+9 
-23 DCQNVAC
+23 
-30 GENQVLFAL
+30 
-39 VLDLGAAVA
+39 
-48 GEHDNVAFLDVYGDA
+48 
-63 VALLIHA
+63 
-70 ARANG
+70 
-75 DNACFLR
+75 
-82 LFLRSFGDDQ
+82 
-92 TGCGGLLSL
+92 
-101 LDLDNDAVF
+101 
-110 QGLNSHN
+110 
-117 RFLRVVDLRSMRD
+117 
-130 SGAVAR
+130 
-136 PMTVS
+136 
-141 SATSTLVSPVL
+141 
-152 SVKKSAPLPGCFTA
+152 
-166 RRTLS
+166 
-171 KKLGGAG
+171 
-178 VPAGFRQAYLGR
+178 
-190 ARGMPPRKMR
+190 MPPRKMR

-210 TELPFS
+210 AELPFS

-242 RGFSPE
+242 RGFTSE

-266 FGERARVLMLTQE
+266 FGERAHILMLTQE
-279 ATEQATRP
+279 AAEQATRP

-365 ASGEPVGIVWMDP
+365 AADEPVGIVWMDP

-419 KLGPGFPHEGIPSPA
+419 KLGPGFPHEGIPSPE
-434 DIASE
+434 DIASD
-439 ANPTPRVE
+439 ANPNPRVE

-467 AQVGVARTA
+467 AQEGVARTA
-476 TSVRELPTEEAD
+476 TSVRELSADELPAEEAPP
-488 LGESSNEGSAEAN
+488 NEGSTEDSNRVSAETS
-501 ALLPPYEA
+501 ALLLPYEVA
-509 VSFRS
+509 SFRS
-514 AFTAEEAE
+514 PLTAEEAE
-522 QSVEVPVSLPQPG
+522 QSVDVPTSLPQPG

-549 LVAEFAQNIG
+549 LVAEFAQSIG

-583 YEVLEEI
+583 YEVLEEV

-646 SSDDQEPTYRPA
+646 SSGAKESSYRPA

-668 RDSRRVGWHVRPL
+668 RDSRRIGWHVRPL

>member
-1 MIAHAPYR
+1 MPI
-9 MSGTAHEHLKVLVD
+9 
-23 DCQNVAC
+23 
-30 GENQVLFAL
+30 
-39 VLDLGAAVA
+39 
-48 GEHDNVAFLDVYGDA
+48 
-63 VALLIHA
+63 
-70 ARANG
+70 
-75 DNACFLR
+75 
-82 LFLRSFGDDQ
+82 
-92 TGCGGLLSL
+92 
-101 LDLDNDAVF
+101 
-110 QGLNSHN
+110 
-117 RFLRVVDLRSMRD
+117 
-130 SGAVAR
+130 
-136 PMTVS
+136 
-141 SATSTLVSPVL
+141 
-152 SVKKSAPLPGCFTA
+152 
-166 RRTLS
+166 
-171 KKLGGAG
+171 
-178 VPAGFRQAYLGR
+178 PA
-190 ARGMPPRKMR
+190 
-200 SMPTSPFTPA
+200 SPFTPA
-210 TELPFS
+210 AKLPFS

-266 FGERARVLMLTQE
+266 FGERARTLMLTQE
-279 ATEQATRP
+279 AAEQATRP

-365 ASGEPVGIVWMDP
+365 AAGEPVGIVWMDP
-378 ARRELRGAKK
+378 ARRELRGTKK

-419 KLGPGFPHEGIPSPA
+419 KLGPGFPHEGIPSPE

-439 ANPTPRVE
+439 ANPNPRVE

-467 AQVGVARTA
+467 AQEGVARTA
-476 TSVRELPTEEAD
+476 TSVRELPAEKAD
-488 LGESSNEGSAEAN
+488 PNEGPAETS
-501 ALLPPYEA
+501 ALLPPYES

-514 AFTAEEAE
+514 PLRAEEAE
-522 QSVEVPVSLPQPG
+522 QSVDVPVSLPQPG
-535 EYLLEPAPAIVRSH
+535 DYLLEPAPAIVRSH
-549 LVAEFAQNIG
+549 LVAEFAQSIG
-559 AHLLDEHLAYLCSA
+559 ASLLDEHLAYLCSA

-646 SSDDQEPTYRPA
+646 SSSTQEGAQEPSYRPA

>member
-1 MIAHAPYR
+1 
-9 MSGTAHEHLKVLVD
+9 
-23 DCQNVAC
+23 
-30 GENQVLFAL
+30 
-39 VLDLGAAVA
+39 
-48 GEHDNVAFLDVYGDA
+48 
-63 VALLIHA
+63 
-70 ARANG
+70 
-75 DNACFLR
+75 
-82 LFLRSFGDDQ
+82 
-92 TGCGGLLSL
+92 
-101 LDLDNDAVF
+101 
-110 QGLNSHN
+110 
-117 RFLRVVDLRSMRD
+117 
-130 SGAVAR
+130 
-136 PMTVS
+136 
-141 SATSTLVSPVL
+141 
-152 SVKKSAPLPGCFTA
+152 
-166 RRTLS
+166 
-171 KKLGGAG
+171 
-178 VPAGFRQAYLGR
+178 
-190 ARGMPPRKMR
+190 MR

-210 TELPFS
+210 AELPFS

-223 DELYPLDS
+223 DELYPLGS

-266 FGERARVLMLTQE
+266 FGERARTLMLTQE
-279 ATEQATRP
+279 AAEQATRP

-419 KLGPGFPHEGIPSPA
+419 KLGPGFPHEGIPSPE

-439 ANPTPRVE
+439 ANPNPRVE

-467 AQVGVARTA
+467 AQEGVARTA
-476 TSVRELPTEEAD
+476 TSVRELPAEEAC
-488 LGESSNEGSAEAN
+488 LGESSNESSTEDSN
-501 ALLPPYEA
+501 KTSALLPPYKA

-514 AFTAEEAE
+514 SLTAEEAE
-522 QSVEVPVSLPQPG
+522 QSVDVPASLPQPG

-549 LVAEFAQNIG
+549 LVAEFAQSIG

-627 LGSAGSKP
+627 LGSSGSKP

-646 SSDDQEPTYRPA
+646 SLGAQEGTQESSYRPA

>member
-1 MIAHAPYR
+1 MPHTPNASPGALPAEEYPFGFSPAP
-9 MSGTAHEHLKVLVD
+9 
-23 DCQNVAC
+23 
-30 GENQVLFAL
+30 
-39 VLDLGAAVA
+39 
-48 GEHDNVAFLDVYGDA
+48 
-63 VALLIHA
+63 
-70 ARANG
+70 
-75 DNACFLR
+75 
-82 LFLRSFGDDQ
+82 
-92 TGCGGLLSL
+92 
-101 LDLDNDAVF
+101 
-110 QGLNSHN
+110 
-117 RFLRVVDLRSMRD
+117 
-130 SGAVAR
+130 
-136 PMTVS
+136 
-141 SATSTLVSPVL
+141 
-152 SVKKSAPLPGCFTA
+152 PLP
-166 RRTLS
+166 LS
-171 KKLGGAG
+171 DN
-178 VPAGFRQAYLGR
+178 
-190 ARGMPPRKMR
+190 
-200 SMPTSPFTPA
+200 
-210 TELPFS
+210 
-216 AEALAAA
+216 ALAAA

-231 DTLSAVTSLRS
+231 DTLGAVTSLRS

-248 ESAQI
+248 DSSAI

-266 FGERARVLMLTQE
+266 FGERARTLMLTQE
-279 ATEQATRP
+279 AAEQATRP

-316 VYAADR
+316 VYAAAR
-322 GAVVAVEL
+322 GSVVAVEL

-339 KNLEFCPQ
+339 ANLAFCPR

-356 DYVHGELLD
+356 AYDP
-365 ASGEPVGIVWMDP
+365 ASGAGSEAPLTDGAGASPAILWLDP
-378 ARRELRGAKK
+378 ARRELRGARK

-408 NLARTGVPMGV
+408 GLARTGMPMGV
-419 KLGPGFPHEGIPSPA
+419 KLGPGFPHEGIPSPE

-439 ANPTPRVE
+439 ANPNPRVE

-467 AQVGVARTA
+467 AQEGVARTA
-476 TSVRELPTEEAD
+476 TSVREVSAEETD
-488 LGESSNEGSAEAN
+488 CNEGSAEGSAETS

-514 AFTAEEAE
+514 PLTAEEAE
-522 QSVEVPVSLPQPG
+522 QSVDVPVSLPQPG
-535 EYLLEPAPAIVRSH
+535 DYLLEPAPAIVRSH
-549 LVAEFAQNIG
+549 LVAEFAQSIG
-559 AHLLDEHLAYLCSA
+559 AFLLDEHLAYLCST
-573 EPVEHPLVAC
+573 EPVEHPLATC

-609 TIKKRGVDIVP
+609 TVKKRGVDIVP

-646 SSDDQEPTYRPA
+646 SGGAQESSYRPA

-663 RIGSG
+663 RIGAG

>member
-1 MIAHAPYR
+1 
-9 MSGTAHEHLKVLVD
+9 
-23 DCQNVAC
+23 
-30 GENQVLFAL
+30 
-39 VLDLGAAVA
+39 
-48 GEHDNVAFLDVYGDA
+48 
-63 VALLIHA
+63 
-70 ARANG
+70 
-75 DNACFLR
+75 
-82 LFLRSFGDDQ
+82 
-92 TGCGGLLSL
+92 
-101 LDLDNDAVF
+101 
-110 QGLNSHN
+110 
-117 RFLRVVDLRSMRD
+117 
-130 SGAVAR
+130 
-136 PMTVS
+136 
-141 SATSTLVSPVL
+141 
-152 SVKKSAPLPGCFTA
+152 
-166 RRTLS
+166 
-171 KKLGGAG
+171 
-178 VPAGFRQAYLGR
+178 
-190 ARGMPPRKMR
+190 
-200 SMPTSPFTPA
+200 MPTSPFTPA
-210 TELPFS
+210 AKLPFS

-279 ATEQATRP
+279 AAEQATRP

-365 ASGEPVGIVWMDP
+365 AAGEPVGIVWMDP

-419 KLGPGFPHEGIPSPA
+419 KLGPGFPHEGIPSPE

-439 ANPTPRVE
+439 ANLAPRVE

-467 AQVGVARTA
+467 AQEGVARTA
-476 TSVRELPTEEAD
+476 TSVRELLADTASPTTEAVD
-488 LGESSNEGSAEAN
+488 EVAE
-501 ALLPPYEA
+501 LLPLYEA

-514 AFTAEEAE
+514 PLTAEEAE

-549 LVAEFAQNIG
+549 LVAEFAQSIG
-559 AHLLDEHLAYLCSA
+559 AHLLDEHLAYLCSTK
-573 EPVEHPLVAC
+573 PVEHPLVAC

-635 SKKKQKKNANS
+635 SKKKQKKNAS
-646 SSDDQEPTYRPA
+646 SSAGAQEPSYRPA

-663 RIGSG
+663 RIGSFG
-668 RDSRRVGWHVRPL
+668 F